1 MNLEACRI
9 SIIRWKFQHFDLWF
23 LLKSK
28 KEYLLNIYKIRCTT
42 SSNNG
47 VDLNHFIA
55 NVNDYYNGAELC
67 DDVV

>member
-1 MNLEACRI
+1 MVPPQKSE
-9 SIIRWKFQHFDLWF
+9 
-23 LLKSK
+23 SK

-47 VDLNHFIA
+47 VDLNHFIE
-55 NVNDYYNGAELC
+55 NVNDYNGAELC

>member
-1 MNLEACRI
+1 MVPPQKSE
-9 SIIRWKFQHFDLWF
+9 
-23 LLKSK
+23 SK

-47 VDLNHFIA
+47 VDLNHFIE
-55 NVNDYYNGAELC
+55 NVNDYNGAEFC